1 MALAALK
8 AVAIAVS
15 LNYGAHLG
23 SSMAFN
29 HFCTPHSLWDIP
41 TSFATTASPVC
52 SFLLTMMQTTQNNF
66 AVGITTTIVAIA
78 SGVLKST

>member
-8 AVAIAVS
+8 AAGVAVA
-15 LNYGAHLG
+15 LNYGVHVG
-23 SSMAFN
+23 SSFAFN
-29 HFCTPHSLWDIP
+29 HFCTPHTLWDIP

-52 SFLLTMMQTTQNNF
+52 SFLLTLMQTTQNNF

-78 SGVLKST
+78 SGVLKTA

>member
-8 AVAIAVS
+8 AAVIAVG
-15 LNYGAHLG
+15 LNYGSHLT
-23 SSMAFN
+23 SSYAFN
-29 HFCTPHSLWDIP
+29 YFCTPHTIWDIP

-66 AVGITTTIVAIA
+66 AVGITATIVTIA
-78 SGVLKST
+78 SGVLKT